1 MNLQKIMQMQ
11 QQMKQ
16 KMAKIEEEKKNS
28 EFLGESGGGLVKILM
43 SGEGLVKKVNIDDSA
58 LEDKDMLEDLLVAAF
73 NNAAAKISD
82 ADNKAMKDNF
92 GGLNIPGFKKPF

>member
-1 MNLQKIMQMQ
+1 MNLQKLMQMQ

-16 KMAKIEEEKKNS
+16 KMAKMQEEKKSS
-28 EFLGESGGGLVKILM
+28 EFLGESGGGLVKVLI
-43 SGEGLVKKVNIDDSA
+43 SGEGLAKKVEINDSA

-73 NNAAAKISD
+73 NNATTKMSD